1 MTSETPTDKAHRL
14 LERIGI
20 ARSRDLERAG
30 VTRTQMRRLRERGLI
45 ERVAR
50 GLYMLPGSA
59 RTERH
64 DLAEAARRVRQRTQD
79 LGEFQCLTPG
89 HARALAVTYDLD
101 YLISDQP
108 VDLPV
113 VYRNDRFIAYA
124 LR

>member
-1 MTSETPTDKAHRL
+1 MGWVARTPPGTNVLADPAHA
-14 LERIGI
+14 
-20 ARSRDLERAG
+20 ARYGRS
-30 VTRTQMRRLRERGLI
+30 V
-45 ERVAR
+45 RVAGR
-50 GLYMLPGSA
+50 RDVYLDEVKDAAMSIFSA
-59 RTERH
+59 ET
-64 DLAEAARRVRQRTQD
+64 ARRVRQRTQD
-79 LGEFQCLTPG
+79 LGEFQGLTPG